1 MKKKKSN
8 VVIFSPFFPAP
19 AVKTN
24 PSAPEKTIGKRNTK
38 VVWSNAIFL
47 SYPKCH
53 RHRGSIV
60 ISWQTVTV
68 SQFPVFQ
75 TNP

>member
-38 VVWSNAIFL
+38 VVWSNG
-47 SYPKCH
+47 K
-53 RHRGSIV
+53 
-60 ISWQTVTV
+60 ISHI
-68 SQFPVFQ
+68 P
-75 TNP
+75 